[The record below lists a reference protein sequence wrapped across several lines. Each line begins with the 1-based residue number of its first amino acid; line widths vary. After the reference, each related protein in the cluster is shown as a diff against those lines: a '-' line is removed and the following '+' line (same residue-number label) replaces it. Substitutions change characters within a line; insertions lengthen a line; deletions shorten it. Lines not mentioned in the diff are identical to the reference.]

1 MSLRRLRAIF
11 EKFYTAASPRAD
23 VNEVPDMKVWIRR
36 LRSLFAAPP
45 PLAPP
50 AAPDAPPPQTLPG
63 EHGVPVRASAPPI
76 TDLDLLRALGCD
88 V

>member
-1 MSLRRLRAIF
+1 MSLRRLWAIF
-11 EKFYTAASPRAD
+11 EKFYTAASSRAD
-23 VNEVPDMKVWIRR
+23 VNEVPDMNVWIRR

-45 PLAPP
+45 S

-63 EHGVPVRASAPPI
+63 AHGVPVRASAPPI